1 MNISVEETGG
11 LGRRLTVQVSAERI
25 NSEVQSRLKS
35 MSSTVRLD
43 GFRPG
48 KVPIKVIEQK
58 YGEQIRTEVVNQV
71 IQSTLQEA
79 VAQENLRPAGEP
91 SVEVNKPISEDGL
104 EYVASFEIFPE
115 FENELNFDFK
125 ITKPLVEIT
134 DADTSAMFENLRR
147 QKATWNEVDRPA
159 QQGDQITIDFEG
171 TISGESF
178 TGNKAQDTPLVIGS
192 GGMVPG
198 FEEQL
203 VGQSANDS
211 KVFEVTFPDD
221 YPSQEVAGKT
231 AQFDVKIHSVAKM
244 ELPPLDDDFA
254 FAFGVSDG
262 GLDALKNEIIGNMK
276 RELRGL
282 VTSKMKDQ
290 VFRELL
296 DNNPFEIP
304 KSLVDAETQSLQT
317 QENYQG
323 MTKDA
328 LGKLAERRIKL
339 GLLASEISKRN
350 QIELDQDRVREL
362 VETVAASYEK
372 PDEVIQ
378 WYYGNQEML
387 AGVQSAVMEEQVV
400 DWVVDNSG
408 AQIEERETTF
418 NDLVEE
424 AKQSQG

>member
-1 MNISVEETGG
+1 MNISVEETGE
-11 LGRRLTVQVSAERI
+11 LGRRLTVQVPAERI
-25 NSEVQSRLKS
+25 NSEVQSRLQS

-58 YGEQIRTEVVNQV
+58 YGEQIRNEVVNQV

-79 VAQENLRPAGEP
+79 VTQENLRPAGEP

-104 EYVASFEIFPE
+104 EYVASFEVFPE
-115 FENELNFDFK
+115 FGDKLNFNFK
-125 ITKPLVEIT
+125 ITRPTVEIT
-134 DADTSAMFENLRR
+134 DADISAMFDNLRR
-147 QKATWNEVDRPA
+147 QKATWNEVGRPA
-159 QQGDQITIDFEG
+159 QQGDQVTIDFEG
-171 TISGESF
+171 TISGKPF
-178 TGNKAQDTPLVIGS
+178 TGNKAQHTPLVIGS
-192 GGMVPG
+192 GTMIPG

-203 VGQSANDS
+203 IGESANDS
-211 KVFEVTFPDD
+211 KVIEVTFPVD
-221 YPSQEVAGKT
+221 YPSKEVSGKT
-231 AQFDVKIHSVAKM
+231 AQFDVKIHSVAEM
-244 ELPPLDDDFA
+244 ELPPLDDNFA
-254 FAFGVSDG
+254 AAFGVSDG
-262 GLDALKNEIIGNMK
+262 GLDALKNEVTENMK

-290 VFRELL
+290 VFRNLL

-304 KSLVDAETQSLQT
+304 KSLVDSEVQSLQT

-323 MTKDA
+323 QAIDA
-328 LGKLAERRIKL
+328 LEKLAERRIKL

-378 WYYGNQEML
+378 WYFGNQEML
-387 AGVQSAVMEEQVV
+387 ESVQSAVMEEQVV
-400 DWVVDNSG
+400 DWVVVNSG
-408 AQIEERETTF
+408 AQIEELETTF